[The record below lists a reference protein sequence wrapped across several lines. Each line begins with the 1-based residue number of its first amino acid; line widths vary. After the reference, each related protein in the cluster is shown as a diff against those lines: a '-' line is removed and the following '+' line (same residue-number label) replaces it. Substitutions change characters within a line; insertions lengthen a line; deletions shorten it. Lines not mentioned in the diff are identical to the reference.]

1 MHTHSHAF
9 RINKHT
15 QQICRIKNKYYVK
28 SVAFM
33 YTGNEQS
40 KKEIKKII
48 SFTIALKRIK
58 YLEINFAKEA

>member
-1 MHTHSHAF
+1 
-9 RINKHT
+9 
-15 QQICRIKNKYYVK
+15 
-28 SVAFM
+28 M